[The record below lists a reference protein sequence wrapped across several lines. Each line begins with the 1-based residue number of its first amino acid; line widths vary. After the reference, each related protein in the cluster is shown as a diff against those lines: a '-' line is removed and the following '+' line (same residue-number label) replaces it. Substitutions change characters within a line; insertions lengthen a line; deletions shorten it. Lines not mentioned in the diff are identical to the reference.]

1 MPTIEDQ
8 NEGKEQQADS
18 KTPSKDCEGK
28 QSSAKEGSSSK
39 KRKAEEAEDIEK
51 SDTTLQKKSPAKNLP
66 DFPVQMSD
74 EPEHKEA
81 ENAAEKAAE
90 KEGEKVPEKAEEEN
104 KEEPKQDQPK
114 QEEILKEAKAKLAP
128 DQEVDA
134 SKQQEVQDN
143 LDDHDAEKKPEQ
155 PATEVSGEASPVGQT
170 ESKAAEG
177 AEVEKPMEVP
187 SMD

>member
-1 MPTIEDQ
+1 MDDQ
-8 NEGKEQQADS
+8 NEGKEQQAGS

-51 SDTTLQKKSPAKNLP
+51 SDTTLLKKSPAKNLP
-66 DFPVQMSD
+66 DFPAQMPD
-74 EPEHKEA
+74 EPEHKE
-81 ENAAEKAAE
+81 AEKAAE

-104 KEEPKQDQPK
+104 KDEPKQDQPK

-155 PATEVSGEASPVGQT
+155 PATEVSGEASPAGQT